1 MILPESGLVS
11 APKHTHVNKSFSVDS
26 WGGYGIIN
34 AMYVES
40 VPNRGSPPAILLRE
54 SYREDG
60 KVKKR
65 TLLNLSDWP
74 RERVEGLR
82 ALLKGGVVMPPG
94 SEPLQV
100 IRTLPHGHVS
110 AVLGVIGK
118 IGLDRLLGPQA
129 NRPRDLVL
137 AMIVSRIIAPAS
149 KLATTKGLNPVT
161 ATTSL
166 GQVLGL
172 GEVAYDE
179 LYQALDWLLARQPA
193 IETALAR
200 RHLKGGTLV
209 LYDVSSS
216 YVEGRCCPL
225 AKRGYNRDG
234 KKGKLQIVYGLLC
247 AADGCPVAVEVF
259 DGNTGDPK
267 TLAVQIAKLKVR
279 FGLAHIVLVGDRGMI
294 TQARIREDVVP
305 ANLDWIT
312 ALRAPDIKALA
323 EDGKLQLTLF
333 DERNMAVITSPD
345 FPGER
350 LIVCRNPELAAARTR
365 KRNDLLEATQRD
377 LAAIKERV
385 ERKRTPLHGADKI
398 GIAVGAVLGRHKMAK
413 HFQIEIADDR
423 FAFCRNE
430 AEIAAETARDG
441 IYVIRTN
448 LPADA
453 MADPQ
458 VVASY
463 KSLSQVER
471 AFRSIKTVDLEIR
484 PIYHW
489 LEDRVRAHVLLC
501 MLAYHVEWHM
511 RGALAP
517 MLYEDDE
524 KEALLAERSSPVT
537 KAPRSDK
544 ARAKEAT
551 HRTADGLPVHSFQS
565 LIADLGTLCLNTL
578 VTALS
583 PDYQITVATRPTPIQ
598 AKAFELLGIPAP
610 SPTASDKAPHRTQ

>member
-1 MILPESGLVS
+1 
-11 APKHTHVNKSFSVDS
+11 
-26 WGGYGIIN
+26 
-34 AMYVES
+34 MYVES
-40 VPNRGSPPAILLRE
+40 VPNRNSPPAILLRE
-54 SYREDG
+54 TYRQEG

-94 SEPLQV
+94 TQPLQV
-100 IRTLPHGHVS
+100 IRTLPHGHVA

-118 IGLDRLLGPQA
+118 IGLDRLLGPQG

-137 AMIVSRIIAPAS
+137 AMIVSRIIAPLS
-149 KLATTKGLNPVT
+149 KL

-172 GEVAYDE
+172 GEVAYAE
-179 LYQALDWLLARQPA
+179 LYQALDWLLARQPS
-193 IETALAR
+193 IERALAR

-259 DGNTGDPK
+259 DGDTADPK
-267 TLAVQIAKLKVR
+267 TLAVQIDKLKVR
-279 FGLAHIVLVGDRGMI
+279 FGLAHVVLVGDRGMI

-365 KRNDLLEATQRD
+365 KRNDLLDATQRD
-377 LAAIKERV
+377 LVAIKQRV
-385 ERKRTPLHGADKI
+385 ERKRAPLHGADKI

-413 HFQIEIADDR
+413 HFQIEIADER
-423 FAFCRNE
+423 FAFCRNQ

-453 MADPQ
+453 MTDPQ

-511 RGALAP
+511 RGALGA
-517 MLYEDDE
+517 MLYEDNE
-524 KEALLAERSSPVT
+524 KEAVLAERSSPVA

-565 LIADLGTLCLNTL
+565 LIADLGTLCLNTVL
-578 VTALS
+578 TAAS
-583 PDYQITVATRPTPIQ
+583 PDYQITIATRPTPIQ
-598 AKAFELLGIPAP
+598 AKAFELLGVPP
-610 SPTASDKAPHRTQ
+610 SPATSDKAAHRTQ

>member
-1 MILPESGLVS
+1 LILPESGLIS
-11 APKHTHVNKSFSVDS
+11 ALKRTHVNKCFLSIR
-26 WGGYGIIN
+26 GGSHGIID

-54 SYREDG
+54 TYREDG

-94 SEPLQV
+94 TESLQV

-118 IGLDRLLGPQA
+118 IGLDRLLGPHA

-137 AMIVSRIIAPAS
+137 AMIVSRIIAPSS
-149 KLATTKGLNPVT
+149 KLATTKGLNPMT

-166 GQVLGL
+166 GQILGL

-179 LYQALDWLLARQPA
+179 LYQALDWLRARQPA

-216 YVEGRCCPL
+216 HVEGRCCPL

-267 TLAVQIAKLKVR
+267 TLAVQIDKLKVR
-279 FGLAHIVLVGDRGMI
+279 FGLAYVVLVGDRGMI
-294 TQARIREDVVP
+294 TQARIRQDVVP

-345 FPGER
+345 FPSER
-350 LIVCRNPELAAARTR
+350 LIVCRNPDLTAARTR
-365 KRNDLLEATQRD
+365 KRNDLLAATERD

-385 ERKRTPLHGADKI
+385 ERKRAPLHGADKI

-413 HFQIEIADDR
+413 HFQIEITDDR
-423 FAFCRNE
+423 FAFCRNK

-453 MADPQ
+453 MSDPQ

-501 MLAYHVEWHM
+501 MLAYHLEWHM

-524 KEALLAERSSPVT
+524 KEAVLAERSSPVA

-578 VTALS
+578 VTATS
-583 PDYQITVATRPTPIQ
+583 PDYQITIATRPTPIQ
-598 AKAFELLGIPAP
+598 AKAFELLGVPALP
-610 SPTASDKAPHRTQ
+610 PAASDKAAHRTQ

>member
-1 MILPESGLVS
+1 MIG
-11 APKHTHVNKSFSVDS
+11 
-26 WGGYGIIN
+26 
-34 AMYVES
+34 
-40 VPNRGSPPAILLRE
+40 
-54 SYREDG
+54 
-60 KVKKR
+60 
-65 TLLNLSDWP
+65 
-74 RERVEGLR
+74 
-82 ALLKGGVVMPPG
+82 
-94 SEPLQV
+94 Q
-100 IRTLPHGHVS
+100 
-110 AVLGVIGK
+110 

-137 AMIVSRIIAPAS
+137 AMIVSRIIWPAS
-149 KLATTKGLNPVT
+149 KLATRKGLNPMT
-161 ATTSL
+161 ATSSL
-166 GQVLGL
+166 GKVLGL

-193 IETALAR
+193 IETTLAR

-225 AKRGYNRDG
+225 AKLGHNRDG

-247 AADGCPVAVEVF
+247 APDGCPVAVEVF
-259 DGNTGDPK
+259 EGNTADPN
-267 TLAVQIAKLKVR
+267 TLAAQIEKLKTG
-279 FGLAHIVLVGDRGMI
+279 FGLSHIVLVGDRGMI

-305 ANLDWIT
+305 AKLDWIT
-312 ALRAPDIKALA
+312 ALHAPDIKALA
-323 EDGKLQLTLF
+323 EGGQLQLSLF
-333 DERNMAVITSPD
+333 DERNMAAITSPD
-345 FPGER
+345 FPDER
-350 LIVCRNPELAAARTR
+350 LIVCRNPDLAAERRR
-365 KRNDLLEATQRD
+365 KRNDLLAATQRD
-377 LAAIKERV
+377 LTAIKQRV
-385 ERKRTPLHGADKI
+385 ERKRAPLRGADKI
-398 GIAVGAVLGRHKMAK
+398 GMTVGAVLNRHKMAK
-413 HFQIEIADDR
+413 HFDIEIADDR
-423 FAFCRNE
+423 FAFARKE
-430 AEIAAETARDG
+430 AEIAAEAARDG

-448 LPADA
+448 LSADT
-453 MADPQ
+453 MGDPQ
-458 VVASY
+458 IVASY

-524 KEALLAERSSPVT
+524 KEAVLAKRASPVA

-578 VTALS
+578 VTATS
-583 PDYQITVATRPTPIQ
+583 PDYPITIATRPTPIQ
-598 AKAFELLGIPAP
+598 AKAFELLGVPAP
-610 SPTASDKAPHRTQ
+610 PPAASDKAAHRTQ